1 MFKDVHTA
9 EHEKEAVSIMMAIND
24 VQYNFNAYLNEYGD
38 QKMAEGLAE
47 GLGKGRAE
55 GLAEGRAEGEENK
68 LLENIKSVMEG
79 LNMPLEEVLRLLK
92 VPKSDYEKYKKLIK

>member
-38 QKMAEGLAE
+38 KKMAEGLAE
-47 GLGKGRAE
+47 GIGKGIE
-55 GLAEGRAEGEENK
+55 QN
-68 LLENIKSVMEG
+68 LLENIKSIMK
-79 LNMPLEEVLRLLK
+79 NMGISLERALEVLN
-92 VPKSDYEKYKKLIK
+92 VPKSEYEKYKNLIK